1 MSTATITAREANQQ
15 FAKVLREVAQGKE
28 FVVTMRGRPV
38 ARITPAAEDG
48 TRVPTPEQ
56 EAAWQ
61 PGSLAAWQ
69 RIRAFA
75 RPLGIEKVDREE
87 LHKRRP

>member
-1 MSTATITAREANQQ
+1 MQGPPMSTATITAREANQQ

-48 TRVPTPEQ
+48 TRVPMPEQ
-56 EAAWQ
+56 E
-61 PGSLAAWQ
+61 AAWQ

>member
-38 ARITPAAEDG
+38 ARIAPAIANG
-48 TRVPTPEQ
+48 TRMPTAEQ

-61 PGSLAAWQ
+61 
-69 RIRAFA
+69 RIQAMA
-75 RPLGIEKVDREE
+75 RPLGIERADRDE
-87 LHKRRP
+87 LHERRP

>member
-28 FVVTMRGRPV
+28 FVVTMRGWPV

-56 EAAWQ
+56 E
-61 PGSLAAWQ
+61 SAWQ

-75 RPLGIEKVDREE
+75 RQLGIEKVDREE
-87 LHKRRP
+87 LHERRP

>member
-38 ARITPAAEDG
+38 ARIT
-48 TRVPTPEQ
+48 
-56 EAAWQ
+56 
-61 PGSLAAWQ
+61 L
-69 RIRAFA
+69 
-75 RPLGIEKVDREE
+75 
-87 LHKRRP
+87 

>member
-61 PGSLAAWQ
+61 RILLTKWHLNSRDEPFDRDSLH
-69 RIRAFA
+69 
-75 RPLGIEKVDREE
+75 E
-87 LHKRRP
+87 RR

>member
-56 EAAWQ
+56 A
-61 PGSLAAWQ
+61 AAWQ
-69 RIRAFA
+69 RIRALA

>member
-38 ARITPAAEDG
+38 ARITPAGEDG
-48 TRVPTPEQ
+48 THVPTPEQ
-56 EAAWQ
+56 E
-61 PGSLAAWQ
+61 AAWQ

-75 RPLGIEKVDREE
+75 RPLGIKKVDREE
-87 LHKRRP
+87 LHERRP